1 MITEKERTRKNIEGL
16 HKAIRFCSEAI
27 LEHLNNI
34 ESTNIHKIQKVL
46 SESFSSNIINT
57 SIDKLKQEGMIF
69 EPRRNEIRRVN

>member
-1 MITEKERTRKNIEGL
+1 MNNIKKIQEYWNN
-16 HKAIRFCSEAI
+16 IRFCSEAI

-46 SESFSSNIINT
+46 SESFSIDIINT

-69 EPRRNEIRRVN
+69 EPRRNQIRRVG

>member
-16 HKAIRFCSEAI
+16 NKAIRLCSEAI
-27 LEHLNNI
+27 LEHLTSI
-34 ESTNIHKIQKVL
+34 ESTNIYKLEKFL

-69 EPRRNEIRRVN
+69 EPRRNEIKRVG